1 MPKRSA
7 GLLMYRFRDGELQVF
22 LVHPGGPLWA
32 KRDQGIWS
40 IPKGEFGDGD
50 PFEAAKRE
58 FQEETGFQA
67 QGELLA
73 LTPIK
78 QPSGKL
84 VYAWATEGDLDP
96 GAVRSNT
103 FVLEWP
109 LRSGRLA
116 QFPEVDR
123 AGWFPIAEARQKLL
137 LGQLGFL
144 DQLLVLVGDHLA
156 VAGDSAA
163 ESAAE

>member
-7 GLLMYRFRDGELQVF
+7 GLLMYRFCDGELQVL

-32 KRDQGIWS
+32 KKDAGIWS
-40 IPKGEFGDGD
+40 IPKGEFEDSD
-50 PFEAAKRE
+50 PLEAAKRE
-58 FQEETGFQA
+58 FHEETGFQVD
-67 QGELLA
+67 GELLA

-84 VYAWATEGDLDP
+84 VYAWAAEGDADP
-96 GAVRSNT
+96 SAVRSNT

-137 LGQLGFL
+137 SGQVGFL
-144 DQLLVLVGDHLA
+144 DELLKLLP
-156 VAGDSAA
+156 
-163 ESAAE
+163 

>member
-7 GLLMYRFRDGELQVF
+7 GLLMYRFYDGELQVL

-32 KRDQGIWS
+32 KKDAGIWS
-40 IPKGEFGDGD
+40 IPKGEFEDDD
-50 PFEAAKRE
+50 PLEAAKRE
-58 FQEETGFQA
+58 FQEETGFPA
-67 QGELLA
+67 DGELLA

-84 VYAWATEGDLDP
+84 VYAWAAEGDVDP
-96 GAVRSNT
+96 STVRSNT

-137 LGQLGFL
+137 PGQAGFL
-144 DQLLVLVGDHLA
+144 DELIKLL
-156 VAGDSAA
+156 
-163 ESAAE
+163 E